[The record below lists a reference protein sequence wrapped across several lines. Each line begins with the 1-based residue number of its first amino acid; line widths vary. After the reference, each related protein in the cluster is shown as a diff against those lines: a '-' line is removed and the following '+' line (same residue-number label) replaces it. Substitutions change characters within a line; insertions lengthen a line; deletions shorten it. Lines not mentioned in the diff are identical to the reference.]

1 MTFDRN
7 GSCKREKG
15 KEPLGFKIK
24 MINEKFIQN
33 LNKELKEKDMTF
45 SQMGILWYLE
55 HNMDHKVTQK
65 ELSMAL
71 QVKHP
76 TTIGLLKR
84 LEEKEMVQIE
94 VDEDNHKYRNISI
107 TEKALDFLKTSKRHR
122 DEMDNMLTVGMTVE
136 EINLFRELLDKALDN
151 LKDY

>member
-7 GSCKREKG
+7 GSCKRDKE
-15 KEPLGFKIK
+15 KEPLGLKIK

-107 TEKALDFLKTSKRHR
+107 TEKALDFLKASKRHR

-136 EINLFRELLDKALDN
+136 ECKLFRELLDKALDN